1 MNTNFDFNNLFVLD
15 LANNHQGDLQH
26 GLRVIREV
34 GAVVRENQARGALK
48 FQFRQMDTF
57 IHPAHHE
64 NSDNK
69 HIPRFLGTR
78 LSNQEYAKLTNAVRE
93 AGMITICTPFD
104 EESVDIIEELEIEVV
119 KIASCS
125 ATDWPLLEKVADSGK
140 PVIFST
146 GGLGWREMDDLVSFF
161 DHRRVH
167 FAIMH
172 CVSIYPT
179 PDEQL
184 QLNQI
189 DLLKRRYP
197 AKVVGFST
205 HEVPSDVSP
214 AYVAVAKGA
223 QMLERHVGA
232 ETDTIKLNAYSS
244 TPAQVD
250 AWIKAAQKARV
261 MCGEKTRLPAPE
273 VEMES
278 LRSLAR
284 GVYAKRALKA
294 GANVSREDVY
304 FAMPIQ
310 SNQLASADWR
320 KGITIQQPIEKDG
333 ALLQKS
339 LLIPGDSE
347 KQVLFE
353 AIHTVKAMLNEAR
366 IALPTD
372 FETEFSHHYGIDKFP
387 ETGIAI
393 VTCVNRSYCKKL
405 IIQMPHQRH
414 PSHYHKRKEETFH
427 VLHGTLEME
436 IEGRRRTLQTGD
448 LLLVQQGVWHE
459 FWTETGV
466 IFEEISTQH
475 FNDDSFYEDK
485 SINHTPREKRKT
497 VVNQWGRYQI

>member
-1 MNTNFDFNNLFVLD
+1 MNTNFDFTNLFVLD
-15 LANNHQGDLQH
+15 LANNHQGNLEH
-26 GLRVIREV
+26 ALRIVREI
-34 GAVVRENQARGALK
+34 GAVARDNDARGALK
-48 FQFRQMDTF
+48 FQFRQMDSF
-57 IHPAHHE
+57 IHPAHQQ

-69 HIPRFLGTR
+69 HIPRFLSTR
-78 LSNQEYAKLTNAVRE
+78 LSKQEYATLTEAVRE
-93 AGMITICTPFD
+93 SGMITICTPFD
-104 EESVDIIEELEIEVV
+104 EESLDVIQELDIEVIKV
-119 KIASCS
+119 ASCS
-125 ATDWPLLEKVADSGK
+125 ATDWPLLEQIADCGK

-161 DHRRVH
+161 EHRRVH

-197 AKVVGFST
+197 NTVIGFST
-205 HEVPSDVSP
+205 HEVPSDIAP

-223 QMLERHVGA
+223 QMLERHVGI

-244 TPAQVD
+244 TPAQID
-250 AWIKAAQKARV
+250 AWMKAARKARI
-261 MCGEKTRLPAPE
+261 MCGEDERGPAPE
-273 VEMES
+273 VELES

-284 GVYAKRALKA
+284 GVYAKGPLKSGTKLA
-294 GANVSREDVY
+294 REDVY
-304 FAMPIQ
+304 FSMPIEEG
-310 SNQLASADWR
+310 QLASGDW
-320 KGITIQQPIEKDG
+320 KQGIVLQKDVTKDG
-333 ALLQKS
+333 ALLIEALDVPRDPDKQ
-339 LLIPGDSE
+339 LLY
-347 KQVLFE
+347 E
-353 AIHTVKAMLNEAR
+353 AIHTIKAMLNEAR

-372 FETEFSHHYGIDKFP
+372 FETEFSHHHGIRNFDK
-387 ETGIAI
+387 TGIAM

-405 IIQMPHQRH
+405 IIQMPGQSH

-427 VLHGTLEME
+427 VLHGTLEMK
-436 IEGRRRTLQTGD
+436 IEGRRRTLYPGD

-475 FNDDSFYEDK
+475 YNNDSFYEDK
-485 SINHTPREKRKT
+485 EINRIAREERKT
-497 VVNQWGRYQI
+497 IVNQWGRYQI